1 MLRNY
6 LQEYTRVTYTYRDGR
21 KVAKWRC
28 GSTNKAGGSR
38 VCSNRYVLEDAFIK
52 LFIMSWNEIAGNY
65 NEYLDFWNKNLE
77 DSDELLHHKTRLLM
91 AAARKGKIKEFDG
104 ELMIMVM
111 DYIKVFE
118 SGKLVIRFYD
128 GTEFECETE

>member
-1 MLRNY
+1 MNY
-6 LQEYTRVTYTYRDGR
+6 ILRVTNTGR
-21 KVAKWRC
+21 SAAKD
-28 GSTNKAGGSR
+28 
-38 VCSNRYVLEDAFIK
+38 VLIEIK
-52 LFIMSWNEIAGNY
+52 KLENNGDRNE
-65 NEYLDFWNKNLE
+65 LE
-77 DSDELLHHKTRLLM
+77 KEGDELLRHKTKQIM
-91 AAARKGKIKEFDG
+91 AAAKRGKIKEMDG

>member
-1 MLRNY
+1 ML
-6 LQEYTRVTYTYRDGR
+6 E
-21 KVAKWRC
+21 
-28 GSTNKAGGSR
+28 
-38 VCSNRYVLEDAFIK
+38 EAFIK
-52 LFIMSWNEIAGNY
+52 LFIMCWNEIAGNY
-65 NEYLDFWNKNLE
+65 SDYLDFWNNNLE
-77 DSDELLHHKTRLLM
+77 EGDVLLRHKTRLLM
-91 AAARKGKIKEFDG
+91 DAAKKGKIKTFDG